1 MTDAVILALVAA
13 LMFFAVRGAVKHFKG
28 ESPCCGGG
36 GSGLTKAPAEKRL
49 DSPVLGRKTVKISGM
64 HCDHCVRSVTEAIN
78 KIDGASA
85 KVSLKNETA
94 VISYDRP
101 VDDEKIRPAK
111 VSLKSETAVVSYDRP
126 VEDEKIRRAVEDAGF
141 QVVSIKA

>member
-1 MTDAVILALVAA
+1 MVDAVILALVAV

-36 GSGLTKAPAEKRL
+36 GSAMSRSVSEKRL

-94 VISYDRP
+94 V
-101 VDDEKIRPAK
+101 
-111 VSLKSETAVVSYDRP
+111 VSYDRP
-126 VEDEKIRRAVEDAGF
+126 VTDESIRQAVEEAGF
-141 QVVSIKA
+141 TVVSITA